1 VYITSLTCR
10 VVFQEKNLFLTMN
23 GNQSTMSESRYDSAS
38 ETLNG
43 SFPGFDGDSNKSG
56 SSSALNSD
64 QVGAPPTPPSKPRM
78 SFFSLKQFDPLLKTP
93 ANLFSNKDKTGM
105 HAIEE
110 SPAPPPTTPNTTN
123 GSSFASTPINTAHPT
138 TIGDQLIPVTPMV
151 CTVSVNGGNTFVAS
165 PTSLCTSTVSG
176 TPTGASVVRIK
187 PDPDINVTRQIN
199 GSTPPREIKS
209 ENSEKNENHQK
220 YLDIIQ
226 ALKVVNEELLEVFT
240 QVVAK
245 KDVEHREVVE
255 RLTAENEGLRD
266 DLRGAESSFNE
277 LHTRYERLKGS
288 FSLAKENEERAVSQ
302 VEIIQSRIATLE
314 DDLLRSQ
321 EALAAAQSV
330 ESVKK
335 ESQVEVA
342 SLKMQLKRAEL
353 KISGLESQLKQKMQ
367 ENQQLQ
373 EMLDEMAQLKG

>member
-1 VYITSLTCR
+1 
-10 VVFQEKNLFLTMN
+10 MN

-38 ETLNG
+38 DTLNG

-56 SSSALNSD
+56 SSSALNTD
-64 QVGAPPTPPSKPRM
+64 QVGSPPTPPSKPRM

-93 ANLFSNKDKTGM
+93 TNLFSNKDKTGM

-123 GSSFASTPINTAHPT
+123 GSSSASTPVNTAHPIS
-138 TIGDQLIPVTPMV
+138 IGDQLIPVTPMV

-176 TPTGASVVRIK
+176 TPPGASVVHIK
-187 PDPDINVTRQIN
+187 PDPDINVTRQVN
-199 GSTPPREIKS
+199 GSTPLREIKS
-209 ENSEKNENHQK
+209 ENSNEDHQK
-220 YLDIIQ
+220 YLEIIQ
-226 ALKVVNEELLEVFT
+226 ALKVVNDELLEVFT
-240 QVVAK
+240 QVIAK
-245 KDVEHREVVE
+245 KDAEHREAVE
-255 RLTAENEGLRD
+255 RLTAEKEGLRD

-277 LHTRYERLKGS
+277 LHARYERLKGS
-288 FSLAKENEERAVSQ
+288 FSLAKENEERAVAQ
-302 VEIIQSRIATLE
+302 VEILQSRIITLE

-321 EALAAAQSV
+321 EALVAAQSV

-353 KISGLESQLKQKMQ
+353 KMSGLESQLKQKTQ

-373 EMLDEMAQLKG
+373 EMLDEMTQLKG

>member
-1 VYITSLTCR
+1 
-10 VVFQEKNLFLTMN
+10 MN

-43 SFPGFDGDSNKSG
+43 SFPGFEGDKSG
-56 SSSALNSD
+56 SSALNTD
-64 QVGAPPTPPSKPRM
+64 QVGTPPTPPSKPRM

-105 HAIEE
+105 HAIDE

-123 GSSFASTPINTAHPT
+123 GSSSSTPINTAHPT
-138 TIGDQLIPVTPMV
+138 SIGDQLIPVTPMV

-165 PTSLCTSTVSG
+165 PTSLCSSTVSG
-176 TPTGASVVRIK
+176 TPTGASVVRINGGTPPREIK

-209 ENSEKNENHQK
+209 ENSNENHQK

-226 ALKVVNEELLEVFT
+226 ALKVANEELLEVFT
-240 QVVAK
+240 QVIAK
-245 KDVEHREVVE
+245 RDAEHRETVE
-255 RLTAENEGLRD
+255 RLTAEKEGLRD

-288 FSLAKENEERAVSQ
+288 FSLAKENEERAVAQ
-302 VEIIQSRIATLE
+302 VEILQSRITTVE

-321 EALAAAQSV
+321 EALVAAQSV
-330 ESVKK
+330 ESIKK

-342 SLKMQLKRAEL
+342 SLRMQLKRAEL
-353 KISGLESQLKQKMQ
+353 KMSGLESQLKQKAQ

-373 EMLDEMAQLKG
+373 EMLDEMAELKG